1 MAKFLNKLKEILN
14 PPKQEVETQTTIL
27 QKKAG
32 TYKEVEC
39 AIDDQ
44 VVDCAELEAPIHECG
59 PSHFSHGYSPYGNIP
74 SENKYTGIPAP
85 VVLSNDSWFGPAIY
99 KSQKQL
105 DYMQQEMEM
114 KRQERE
120 NNFSVE
126 PDDIHQK
133 MYEIATKN
141 QNTTLQLNPLG
152 GSENF
157 HEGPGGWNSGNGW
170 ARIEK

>member
-1 MAKFLNKLKEILN
+1 MIIKKLKQILN
-14 PPKQEVETQTTIL
+14 PPKKEVETQTTIL

-32 TYKEVEC
+32 TYKVEC
-39 AIDDQ
+39 AIDEE

-74 SENKYTGIPAP
+74 PENRYTGIPAP
-85 VVLSNDSWFGPAIY
+85 VVLSNDSWFGDVTY

-105 DYMQQEMEM
+105 DYMEKETEM

-120 NNFSVE
+120 QNFSVE

-141 QNTTLQLNPLG
+141 QNTTLQLNPPG

-157 HEGPGGWNSGNGW
+157 HEGPGGWNSGNGMGQFL
-170 ARIEK
+170 K

>member
-1 MAKFLNKLKEILN
+1 MIIKKLKEILN
-14 PPKQEVETQTTIL
+14 PPKKEVETQTTIL

-32 TYKEVEC
+32 TYKVEC
-39 AIDDQ
+39 AIDEE

-59 PSHFSHGYSPYGNIP
+59 PSQFSHGYSPYGNIP
-74 SENKYTGIPAP
+74 PENKYTGVPAP
-85 VVLSNDSWFGPAIY
+85 TVLSNDPWFGDVTY

-105 DYMQQEMEM
+105 DYMEQETEM

-120 NNFSVE
+120 KNFSVE

-157 HEGPGGWNSGNGW
+157 HEGPGGWNSGNGMGQFL
-170 ARIEK
+170 K

>member
-1 MAKFLNKLKEILN
+1 MTKFLKKLKEIISA
-14 PPKQEVETQTTIL
+14 PKQEVETQTTIL

-32 TYKEVEC
+32 TYKVEC
-39 AIDDQ
+39 SIDDEKVPCETLGQ
-44 VVDCAELEAPIHECG
+44 QYHSPEAQG
-59 PSHFSHGYSPYGNIP
+59 TWF
-74 SENKYTGIPAP
+74 TGVPAP
-85 VVLSNDSWFGPAIY
+85 VVLSNDSWFGDVTY

-105 DYMQQEMEM
+105 DYMEKETEM

-157 HEGPGGWNSGNGW
+157 HEGPGGWNSGNGMGQFL
-170 ARIEK
+170 K